1 MSQPPLIV
9 IRGVITPAFGHP
21 TRDHGDYL
29 SLICHLSVT
38 YLSLICQDA
47 PPEQRSRQRLQQ
59 PRAMC
64 ALHAALEAT
73 AARAAAPAGSG
84 RRGPGGWRTCRR
96 RCGLW
101 ARRQH
106 HARRPRRT
114 RAARRTSSRAA
125 ASHAPRRACRGCQTA
140 RGRAVPSSA
149 GTLCRAREVDHTH
162 THSVTRRQGLRHAAK
177 CAPDFFVRGLRAA
190 GVGRFSG
197 PKSSALAMAAAA
209 SGVELKV
216 PTCICVLRRGHHTRA
231 VLLSPDLE
239 TPLLLP
245 VFVFVW
251 SCSAPIGVVVTAQR
265 PIVKRATSRA

>member
-1 MSQPPLIV
+1 MLLEEHVEVVKQLGVERPHPR
-9 IRGVITPAFGHP
+9 RG
-21 TRDHGDYL
+21 L
-29 SLICHLSVT
+29 C
-38 YLSLICQDA
+38 
-47 PPEQRSRQRLQQ
+47 
-59 PRAMC
+59 
-64 ALHAALEAT
+64 AALE
-73 AARAAAPAGSG
+73 RS
-84 RRGPGGWRTCRR
+84 
-96 RCGLW
+96 
-101 ARRQH
+101 
-106 HARRPRRT
+106 T
-114 RAARRTSSRAA
+114 R
-125 ASHAPRRACRGCQTA
+125 HDQ
-140 RGRAVPSSA
+140 
-149 GTLCRAREVDHTH
+149 TH

-265 PIVKRATSRA
+265 PIVKRATSRLKIACPGQVKQEVRS